1 MNNIKNSVAGVTS
14 PLWARAIK
22 ISIKTK
28 ELYSRV
34 KRKSRFLKHK
44 SLQTDKKN

>member
-1 MNNIKNSVAGVTS
+1 MLRF
-14 PLWARAIK
+14 LWASGVIK
-22 ISIKTK
+22 ISIVETK